1 MTASRERVA
10 WFNGSY
16 LPEAEIRIPFRD
28 RGFIHGDA
36 VFDTARTFRGR
47 IHKLAEHVERL
58 YRSLAYLRI
67 DPGLS
72 PAELIA
78 ISEEVVAR
86 NEPLREAAGDWWLTQ
101 RVTRGVPA
109 GEDDGRGAAGG
120 AGGGAAAGDR
130 PTVIV
135 ECTPLPLARRAPL
148 FRDGIDVVIPWVRR
162 TPPEAL
168 SPRAKTHNYL
178 NLTLGQLAASGGN
191 PDAWAVLLDQH
202 GNLCEGIGC
211 NLFLVIDGVLKTPRA
226 QRVLPGITRE
236 TVMELAA
243 TLGIAVEETDLD
255 PYDAITAEEGFL
267 TSTSLC
273 LCPIRS
279 LDGRPIGSG
288 RVPGSVTERLS
299 RAFSESVQFDFVG
312 QYLARLAA

>member
-1 MTASRERVA
+1 MSASRERVA

-47 IHKLAEHVERL
+47 IHKLQEHVERL

-86 NEPLREAAGDWWLTQ
+86 NEPLRAAAGDWWLTQ
-101 RVTRGVPA
+101 RVTRGVPL
-109 GEDDGRGAAGG
+109 GDDDGRGSARGS
-120 AGGGAAAGDR
+120 AGDS

-162 TPPEAL
+162 TSPEVL

-178 NLTLGQLAASGGN
+178 NLTLGQLAASGAN
-191 PDAWAVLLDQH
+191 PDAWAVLLDH
-202 GNLCEGIGC
+202 NGNLCEGIGC
-211 NLFLVIDGVLKTPRA
+211 NIFLVIDGVLKTPRA
-226 QRVLPGITRE
+226 QMVLPGITRE

-243 TLGIAVEETDLD
+243 SLGIAVEETDLD

-288 RVPGSVTERLS
+288 RVPGSVTEQLS
-299 RAFSESVQFDFVG
+299 RAFSESVQFDFVE
-312 QYLARLAA
+312 QYLSHLAA